1 MKDGLYLKATN
12 DHVVSLEINKIITT
26 QIEFNPYYCFF
37 FKVFAVQNRILAG
50 CEEGR
55 KVNQSTDETNGFK
68 GSLKT
73 SPVVKM
79 FLVLIV
85 LK

>member
-1 MKDGLYLKATN
+1 M
-12 DHVVSLEINKIITT
+12 
-26 QIEFNPYYCFF
+26 
-37 FKVFAVQNRILAG
+37 FAVQNRILAG

>member
-12 DHVVSLEINKIITT
+12 DHVVSLEIITT
-26 QIEFNPYYCFF
+26 QVEFNPYDCFF

-68 GSLKT
+68 GILKT